1 MKNTDFLKGYAE
13 GYRKGKQDHTRGCTG
28 CKWEDMNGIGCSQ
41 CARKYFDQFEPMEV
55 ERP

>member
-1 MKNTDFLKGYAE
+1 MKNKDYLKGYAE
-13 GYRKGKQDHTRGCTG
+13 GYRKGKQDYSRGCTG
-28 CKWEDMNGIGCSQ
+28 CKWEDMGGIGCSQ